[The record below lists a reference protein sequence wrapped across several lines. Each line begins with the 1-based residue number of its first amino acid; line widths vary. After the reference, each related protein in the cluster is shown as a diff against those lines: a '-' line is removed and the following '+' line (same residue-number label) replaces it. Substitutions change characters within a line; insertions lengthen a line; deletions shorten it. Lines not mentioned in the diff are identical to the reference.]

1 MLDNFKDTD
10 VESNYLS
17 VIQKIESSATKSGRS
32 LGDITLVGITKRIE
46 KERIFPVLK
55 VGLKNIGEVVG
66 TEFKRKLPDIKAV
79 SPSVVVHVVGTLQ
92 SNKVKFAVTNC
103 DIIQSVDSLRILN
116 AINKRA
122 SQLRKI
128 IPILLQVDY
137 SNYSYP
143 KGLNLKE
150 TKKVLQTISESC
162 VHVEAKGIMT
172 IAPLKYETNPKILR
186 NFFAKTHTIF
196 QEEIKKDFEIDN
208 PILSMGMSNDFEVA
222 IEEGSNMVRIG
233 TAIFGPRHI

>member
-1 MLDNFKDTD
+1 M
-10 VESNYLS
+10 
-17 VIQKIESSATKSGRS
+17 
-32 LGDITLVGITKRIE
+32 
-46 KERIFPVLK
+46 
-55 VGLKNIGEVVG
+55 
-66 TEFKRKLPDIKAV
+66 
-79 SPSVVVHVVGTLQ
+79 GTLQ

-137 SNYSYP
+137 SNHSNP
-143 KGLNLKE
+143 KGLILKE

-162 VHVEAKGIMT
+162 KHVETRGIMT
-172 IAPLKYETNPKILR
+172 IAPLEYEINPKILR
-186 NFFAKTHTIF
+186 AFFAKTYTIF
-196 QEEIKKDFEIDN
+196 QKEIIKNLEVDI
-208 PILSMGMSNDFEVA
+208 PILSMGMSNDFEAA

>member
-1 MLDNFKDTD
+1 MLNNFKDVD
-10 VESNYLS
+10 VESNYFS
-17 VIQKIESSATKSGRS
+17 VIQKIESSAAKSGKS
-32 LGDITLVGITKRIE
+32 LEDIILVGITKKIE

-55 VGLKNIGEVVG
+55 VGLKNIGEIVG
-66 TEFKRKLPDIKAV
+66 TEFKRKLPSIKAV
-79 SPSVVVHVVGTLQ
+79 SPSVVMHVVGTLQ

-137 SNYSYP
+137 SDYSYP
-143 KGLNLKE
+143 KGLNLRE

-162 VHVEAKGIMT
+162 EHVEAKGIMT

-186 NFFAKTHTIF
+186 TFFAKTYTIF
-196 QEEIKKDFEIDN
+196 QKEIIKNLEIDN
-208 PILSMGMSNDFEVA
+208 PILSMGMSNDFEAA

-233 TAIFGPRHI
+233 TAIFGPRHK

>member
-1 MLDNFKDTD
+1 MLNNFKDVD
-10 VESNYLS
+10 IESNYYS
-17 VIQKIESSATKSGRS
+17 VIQKIESSASKSGRS
-32 LGDITLVGITKRIE
+32 VEDITLVGITKKIE

-79 SPSVVVHVVGTLQ
+79 SPSAVVHVVGTLQ

-103 DIIQSVDSLRILN
+103 DIIQSVNSLRILN
-116 AINKRA
+116 AINRRA

-137 SNYSYP
+137 SNCSYP

-150 TKKVLQTISESC
+150 TKKILQTISESC
-162 VHVEAKGIMT
+162 EHVETRGIMT
-172 IAPLKYETNPKILR
+172 LAPLEYETNPKILR
-186 NFFAKTHTIF
+186 NFFTKTYTIF
-196 QEEIKKDFEIDN
+196 QKEIIKDLEIND

-233 TAIFGPRHI
+233 TAIFGPRHK